1 MAPDRVGLKPFGFSL
16 AAAAGIELL
25 LSWAMASGR
34 LGPMTAIGW
43 GRDGRGGCVH
53 DRSSADGAAGL
64 GRIGLSKASILPGLL
79 RGLAWSAGIGAAAGF
94 LFLVLY
100 HLGINPTAWLPVRV
114 PREVPALMALFIV
127 GGLIGPVA
135 EEVFFRG
142 ILYGYLRRWGVIPAM
157 VVSTAGFVMLHSSA
171 GFTQIAGGILFA
183 AAYETSGCLMTS
195 ITIHVAGN
203 TALFTLPLVVP
214 LFYQP

>member
-43 GRDGRGGCVH
+43 GRTAEVAAFMTIFIRWGG
-53 DRSSADGAAGL
+53 GL

-79 RGLAWSAGIGAAAGF
+79 RGLAWSAGIGLAAGF
-94 LFLVLY
+94 VFLVLY

-157 VVSTAGFVMLHSSA
+157 AVSTAGFVMLHSSA

-183 AAYETSGCLMTS
+183 AAYETSGRLMTS

-214 LFYQP
+214 LFYRL